1 MNMFLLIWLLFLL
14 AVTIVGFAWSVV
26 THRKLWKE
34 RKRLDEEWKRTY
46 EKIQNY
52 DFFETDSELTLKKDI
67 DRRHTK

>member
-1 MNMFLLIWLLFLL
+1 MMTFLLIWLLFLL

-34 RKRLDEEWKRTY
+34 LKILGDESKRLNEEIK
-46 EKIQNY
+46 NY
-52 DFFETDSELTLKKDI
+52 DSFNTDSELTLKKDI